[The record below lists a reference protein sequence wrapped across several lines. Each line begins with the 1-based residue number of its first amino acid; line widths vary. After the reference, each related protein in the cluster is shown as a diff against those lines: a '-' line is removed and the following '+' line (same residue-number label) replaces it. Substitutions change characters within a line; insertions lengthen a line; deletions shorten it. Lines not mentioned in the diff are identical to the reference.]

1 MTPQTFIFIGRS
13 GCGKGTQVALLQK
26 LLKEKDPGREIVHL
40 ETGSKFR
47 EFIAGEGY
55 SNKLSAEI
63 YNRGERQPDFLAV
76 RFWADLLVD
85 KAQIDNHILFD
96 GICRSL
102 PEAKIFSTITD
113 YYTRKVTVV
122 HINVSRQW
130 STERLTARGRDDDD
144 PTGIEK
150 RLNWFE
156 QDTALAIDYFKSDNR
171 YDFIDVNGEQSI
183 EDVHK
188 ELVAKLGW
196 QEF

>member
-26 LLKEKDPGREIVHL
+26 LLKEKDPAKEIVHL

-47 EFIAGEGY
+47 EFIAGDGY

-63 YNRGERQPDFLAV
+63 YKSGERQPDFLAV
-76 RFWADLLVD
+76 RFWANLLVD
-85 KAQIDNHILFD
+85 KIKEDEHLIFD

-102 PEAKIFSTITD
+102 PEAVIFSTITKF
-113 YYTRKVTVV
+113 YNRKVTVV
-122 HINVSRQW
+122 HVNVSRKW

-144 PTGIEK
+144 AHGIQK
-150 RLNWFE
+150 RLDWFD
-156 QDTALAIDYFKSDNR
+156 QDTQPAIDYFKTDDR
-171 YDFIDVNGEQSI
+171 YVFIDVNGEQSI

-188 ELVAKLGW
+188 ELVQKLGW
-196 QEF
+196 